1 LKFDR
6 FEWFGDEV
14 DASAGGVGEV
24 AAGLFEALLP
34 FPWVGFHDRPS
45 RAVK

>member
-14 DASAGGVGEV
+14 GASAGGVCEV
-24 AAGLFEALLP
+24 AAGLFE
-34 FPWVGFHDRPS
+34 VGPS
-45 RAVK
+45 GEAERGDEGVTC